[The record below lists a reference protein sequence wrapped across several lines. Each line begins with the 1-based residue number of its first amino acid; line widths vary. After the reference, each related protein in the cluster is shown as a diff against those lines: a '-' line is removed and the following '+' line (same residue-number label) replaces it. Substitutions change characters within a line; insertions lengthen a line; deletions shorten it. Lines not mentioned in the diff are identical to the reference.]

1 MQYSLRAQALPD
13 DLFRGLIAAYPA
25 RLTRMPQSTRGVEFV
40 LGDLLRIAGG
50 DEDEVEGMVC

>member
-1 MQYSLRAQALPD
+1 
-13 DLFRGLIAAYPA
+13 
-25 RLTRMPQSTRGVEFV
+25 MPQSTRGVEFV